1 MDYRRGDPWIEPHG
15 YANRFFSLDEGIG
28 RPGRDIQQSEISDP
42 VSLGLRLVGS
52 GLVKKTK
59 KAYAS
64 PYVSKARNFS
74 TNDIEGPSN
83 RVCSASLEKLSQSDS
98 SDAFSWPST
107 SDSSSIFDPHT
118 TPPEEVVDQHFRELL
133 ESRAFFWGSARSGLK
148 NLSSKRKWQLVC
160 KERLM
165 RDEKDNTVRQ
175 QPVAVFDEAVLE
187 NLMTRLRSGENAA
200 ASLYQLEKLLRRN
213 DFSRGFL
220 RSDGVARLA
229 DVLASFKREDM
240 YVCLRCFKTLANTEE
255 GRLSV
260 VSEDRVVSYF
270 CTGLIIEQVHL
281 RVHLLSAELLLLCTY
296 IESPGGSNTVL
307 HRLVPLFPEWIS
319 SISQLL
325 ESSSDDITNPDF
337 IATPNF
343 HQTQKD
349 YCLTSL
355 FLINSMMQIISSF
368 REKLE
373 VVKKLRELGIH
384 QLFRTMHGLEYKELE
399 EEIEKYEFLEKEV
412 VEKTNPELPHFLNIS
427 YGNFLST
434 IIQEAHHN
442 PLEHCIFQIFEDLAH
457 LLISRTMSD
466 SLKALTLFRTVLN
479 YLKEYN
485 YGEENTKVESVIS
498 VSLNQLV
505 DNLQSDEIAERA
517 MSELKTAQNSIDQL
531 NSEIQILQKERSVSK
546 GSILSELEKI
556 KKELFAK
563 ESLIGKL
570 EKELHLSNQ
579 QRKNDRKKLE
589 QAAVHKAPRLPA
601 RACSLSVFEHLKTQ
615 TLKHSHQKSP
625 RQASLSKSSRF
636 LSLKSVI
643 DQQLEGENSSWQ
655 THNKLSTPLNNS
667 DDEVDIEST
676 SSGSPST
683 EDLSCHSVA
692 DQSIL
697 NGHPDGYKLRHLGF
711 EGHKIETLN
720 SLMKK
725 TPNYFPE
732 TPILSQETCPVLSN
746 FQPNDADCKP
756 SKHIGKSSTELEAD
770 INGNQSSSKF
780 FPPLPSSLPAP
791 PPPPPPLPSNL
802 ESASINS
809 IATPQAVTQP
819 VAVHSKTPPTAPPLP
834 ANLLASKVL
843 VLDSNEELKNLA
855 APPPPPPPPPLPLAL
870 STKKA
875 DTTSNGFVSGATQ
888 KSAPRAPP
896 PPSNLIGSKKVHSIV
911 EAVTENSNI
920 KLKQIHWDKLE
931 DVSETIWSQ
940 EGERQDA
947 ARHLESSGFLDE
959 IAELFRVNQS
969 LPIKAKSETS
979 SGKGKVS
986 ILPRDLAQQ
995 FGINLHMFSNLS
1007 VDEFVNKVLHCDRD
1021 VVNNQ
1026 SVLEFFAREDLSI
1039 IPRSIASK
1047 LEPYATD
1054 HQPNEA
1060 PLLDREKLERADRI
1074 FLELCYNLRSYW
1086 RPRSLCL
1093 LTLSTYEKDYFD
1105 LIYKLQRVDDA
1116 INIIKNSAKLKDT
1129 LMMII
1134 EIGNYMN
1141 RKQAGGIR
1149 LSSLQKLTFVKSSKD
1164 KNMSLLHAVERF
1176 LRVKCRS
1183 AYGFVEDLS
1192 RVLDLGN
1199 LMVGQIEQDFHEYT
1213 QRISGVKQSLEQGRL
1228 SKPENFHPEDRLLIK
1243 VGPKIAGATRKASL
1257 LRNQFV
1263 LTMRALENLMK
1274 LYGEDPSNIDSKN
1287 EFFQHFINFVS
1298 QFKKVAK
1305 ENEEKE
1311 AVERIYIQRKE
1322 LLQNRSKEHS
1332 SSSQGS
1338 ASEGEDN
1345 AVDILIKRLREV
1357 NNEKSTQRRSANHN
1371 SEDHLFT
1378 RTQHLLD
1385 SIQKI

>member
-15 YANRFFSLDEGIG
+15 YATRFFSLDEGIG
-28 RPGRDIQQSEISDP
+28 RPGRDAQEPEISDP

-52 GLVKKTK
+52 GLVKKPK
-59 KAYAS
+59 KAYTS

-74 TNDIEGPSN
+74 TNDIKGASS
-83 RVCSASLEKLSQSDS
+83 RVCEARPENSMHSDS

-107 SDSSSIFDPHT
+107 SDSSSIFDPLT
-118 TPPEEVVDQHFRELL
+118 TPPDEVVEQHFRELL

-148 NLSSKRKWQLVC
+148 NLSSRRKWQLVC

-175 QPVAVFDEAVLE
+175 QPATVIDETTIE
-187 NLMTRLRSGENAA
+187 NLMAKLRSGGNAA
-200 ASLYQLEKLLRRN
+200 ASLYRLEKLLRRN

-220 RSDGVARLA
+220 RSNGVAQLA
-229 DVLASFKREDM
+229 DLLPLFEKDDM
-240 YVCLRCFKTLANTEE
+240 YVCLRCFKTLSNTEE

-270 CTGLIIEQVHL
+270 CSGLIAQQAHL

-307 HRLVPLFPEWIS
+307 HHLIPLLPKWIS
-319 SISQLL
+319 SINSILK
-325 ESSSDDITNPDF
+325 SSKNDLTNPDF
-337 IATPNF
+337 IATPNL
-343 HQTQKD
+343 HQIQKD

-355 FLINSMMQIISSF
+355 FLVNSLMQIISSF
-368 REKLE
+368 KEKLE
-373 VVKKLRELGIH
+373 FVKKLRELGIH
-384 QLFRTMHGLEYKELE
+384 QLFNVMHGLDYKDLD
-399 EEIEKYEFLEKEV
+399 EEIEKYKFLEKDI

-434 IIQEAHHN
+434 IVQEAHHN
-442 PLEHCIFQIFEDLAH
+442 PLEHCMFQIFEDLAH
-457 LLISRTMSD
+457 LLTTRTMSD

-485 YGEENTKVESVIS
+485 YGEENTKIESVIN
-498 VSLNQLV
+498 VSLNQIV

-517 MSELKTAQNSIDQL
+517 MAELKTAQFSIDQL
-531 NSEIQILQKERSVSK
+531 NLEIQALQNERSVSK
-546 GSILSELEKI
+546 GSLLSELEKS
-556 KKELFAK
+556 KKDILAK

-570 EKELHLSNQ
+570 EKELYLSNQ

-589 QAAVHKAPRLPA
+589 QAAVHKVPKLPT
-601 RACSLSVFEHLKTQ
+601 RANSLSVFEHLKNQ
-615 TLKHSHQKSP
+615 TVRHSHQKLP
-625 RQASLSKSSRF
+625 RQACLSKSSKF

-643 DQQLEGENSSWQ
+643 DQQPEAENRNRQ
-655 THNKLSTPLNNS
+655 IPDNAVPLNNS
-667 DDEVDIEST
+667 DDE
-676 SSGSPST
+676 
-683 EDLSCHSVA
+683 
-692 DQSIL
+692 
-697 NGHPDGYKLRHLGF
+697 
-711 EGHKIETLN
+711 IETE
-720 SLMKK
+720 S
-725 TPNYFPE
+725 
-732 TPILSQETCPVLSN
+732 
-746 FQPNDADCKP
+746 
-756 SKHIGKSSTELEAD
+756 
-770 INGNQSSSKF
+770 SSSKSPSIDELSYLF
-780 FPPLPSSLPAP
+780 AKGRPVSNDYSGHYALHHLGSEGQKQEIFKSTATATSIHFPEVATPLPGSKPAPSNSQSHVADYEPSIYTRRGSTALEAYSNDSQSPSAILTLSPPAPPPLPPSLQNAP
-791 PPPPPPLPSNL
+791 IEPIATSQSIVQPVAIHPKIPPPPPPLPVSL
-802 ESASINS
+802 LGHESS
-809 IATPQAVTQP
+809 VP
-819 VAVHSKTPPTAPPLP
+819 VP
-834 ANLLASKVL
+834 
-843 VLDSNEELKNLA
+843 NEGLKKLA

-870 STKKA
+870 STKKVDIELNGLA
-875 DTTSNGFVSGATQ
+875 SGTSQQNVP
-888 KSAPRAPP
+888 KAPP
-896 PPSNLIGSKKVHSIV
+896 PSHSIGTDKV
-911 EAVTENSNI
+911 PQSTGADAENSDL

-947 ARHLESSGFLDE
+947 ARHLESSGFLEE

-969 LPIKAKSETS
+969 VPMRAKSETS
-979 SGKGKVS
+979 SAVDKVS
-986 ILPRDLAQQ
+986 ILPRDIAQQ

-1007 VDEFVNKVLHCDRD
+1007 VEEFVNKVLHCDRE
-1021 VVNNQ
+1021 VIGNQ

-1047 LEPYATD
+1047 LEPYSTD
-1054 HQPNEA
+1054 YQSNKV
-1060 PLLDREKLERADRI
+1060 PLSDCKKLERADRI

-1116 INIIKNSAKLKDT
+1116 INIIKNSVKLKDT

-1176 LRVKCRS
+1176 LRVKCRG

-1199 LMVGQIEQDFHEYT
+1199 LMVGQIEQDFHEYI
-1213 QRISGVKQSLEQGRL
+1213 QRITGVKQSLEQGRL
-1228 SKPENFHPEDRLLIK
+1228 SNPEHFHPEDRLLIK
-1243 VGPKIAGATRKASL
+1243 VGPKIAGASRKANL

-1274 LYGEDPSNIDSKN
+1274 LYGEDPVNVDSKN

-1298 QFKKVAK
+1298 QFKKVAR

-1311 AVERIYIQRKE
+1311 AVERIYMQRKE
-1322 LLQNRSKEHS
+1322 LLQNRSKDNT
-1332 SSSQGS
+1332 SSSQGG

-1345 AVDILIKRLREV
+1345 TVDNLIKRLREV
-1357 NNEKSTQRRSANHN
+1357 NKNEKNSQRRSANHN
-1371 SEDHLFT
+1371 SEDLLFT